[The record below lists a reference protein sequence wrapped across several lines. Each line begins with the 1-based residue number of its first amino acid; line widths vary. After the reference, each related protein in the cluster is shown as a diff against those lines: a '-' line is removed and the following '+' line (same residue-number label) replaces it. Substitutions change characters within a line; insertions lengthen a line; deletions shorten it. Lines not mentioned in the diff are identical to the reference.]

1 MSNGDFEVLTR
12 GTIEELR
19 ALRTFANEMI
29 AFNRDK
35 EMALPHEVR
44 TKIALLEIFYAAHIE
59 RYPL

>member
-19 ALRTFANEMI
+19 TLRTFANEMI
-29 AFNRDK
+29 ALNKDR
-35 EMALPHEVR
+35 EVSLPSEVR
-44 TKIALLEIFYAAHIE
+44 TKIALLEMFYAAHIE

>member
-19 ALRTFANEMI
+19 TLRTFANEMI
-29 AFNRDK
+29 ALNRDK
-35 EMALPHEVR
+35 EVSLPSEVR
-44 TKIALLEIFYAAHIE
+44 TKIGLLEIFYAAHIE

>member
-19 ALRTFANEMI
+19 TLRAFANEMI
-29 AFNRDK
+29 ALNRDK
-35 EMALPHEVR
+35 EVSLPSEVR
-44 TKIALLEIFYAAHIE
+44 TKIGLLEIFYAAHIE